1 MLRAGT
7 GAMPG
12 YGYQGFPT
20 PSRFELRQTGSVS
33 SYSRCV
39 CVPSLSY
46 FTPVR
51 QICATVWR
59 PALLEKG
66 IYRHLLS
73 LPSLRYGRPQS
84 TMMREETNK
93 VRRSDV
99 ARRSAHFRKWIE
111 VGFLALSPFLSSGH
125 DFLGQH
131 TSKELAVARQIS
143 LLQTARVAW
152 MKIGTLIWRHKLGH

>member
-20 PSRFELRQTGSVS
+20 PSRFELRQPGSVS

-51 QICATVWR
+51 QICATAWR

-111 VGFLALSPFLSSGH
+111 VGFQVPSCSLSFSL
-125 DFLGQH
+125 
-131 TSKELAVARQIS
+131 S
-143 LLQTARVAW
+143 LLDMIFWDNTPPRSLLLRAKYPYCKQ
-152 MKIGTLIWRHKLGH
+152 HESLG